1 MTKNIN
7 SLMSILLLS
16 LVIIKGHVASLLT
29 LKANWFDT
37 LAVKQWEIM
46 INKDVLLVSVT
57 NEETPYEQL
66 LNYCYALLTFSE
78 IFDIQY

>member
-7 SLMSILLLS
+7 SLMYILLLS
-16 LVIIKGHVASLLT
+16 LVIINGHVASLLT

-46 INKDVLLVSVT
+46 INKDMLLFSVI
-57 NEETPYEQL
+57 NEETP
-66 LNYCYALLTFSE
+66 
-78 IFDIQY
+78 

>member
-7 SLMSILLLS
+7 SLMYILLLS

-57 NEETPYEQL
+57 NEETPYE
-66 LNYCYALLTFSE
+66 
-78 IFDIQY
+78 